1 MFYTYKETY
10 FFNYK
15 KISSKYKLK
24 SFKYKLKSFKYKK
37 KSFKYTKQL
46 YKYGTLKAARGSE
59 GICAWISKA
68 EN

>member
-37 KSFKYTKQL
+37 QF
-46 YKYGTLKAARGSE
+46 YKYGNLKVTRGSE
-59 GICAWISKA
+59 GICAWNSNA